1 MMRYLRLFFN
11 LMRYNL
17 VRELE
22 YRAHFLL
29 GVMMDLF
36 WVALQLIVIEMY
48 FKFTDNIAG
57 WTKAETLI
65 LMGIFR
71 VVKGI
76 FDVYFRP
83 NLFALSQAISRGELD
98 YIITKP
104 VNTLFLV
111 SLKRHQ
117 FNQAGTAL
125 MGVGILAYAF
135 QISTFSFNLT
145 IFSQLILSIVFG
157 LVVFYSAVLAFSTL
171 SIYITRLS
179 AISAYYDVL
188 SNLLRYPTD
197 ALGYH
202 TGLISALLLPLAV
215 VATLPAKLVLG
226 KVPETQ
232 LFFEAVLSIGIFSV
246 TYLFWNFSLRRYSS
260 ASS

>member
-1 MMRYLRLFFN
+1 MRYLRLFLN

-29 GVMMDLF
+29 WVIMDLL

-57 WTKAETLI
+57 WTEAETLV

-71 VVKGI
+71 IVKGI

-83 NLFALSQAISRGELD
+83 NLFALPQAISRGELD

-104 VNTLFLV
+104 TNALFLV

-117 FNQAGTAL
+117 FNQAGTTL
-125 MGVGILAYAF
+125 MGAGILAYAF
-135 QISTFSFNLT
+135 QISPLSFTLSMFFQLLLLT
-145 IFSQLILSIVFG
+145 VFG
-157 LVVFYSAVLAFSTL
+157 VVVFYSAVLVFSTL
-171 SIYITRLS
+171 SIYVTRLS

-188 SNLLRYPTD
+188 SNFLRYPTD

-202 TGLISALLLPLAV
+202 TGFISTVLLPLTV
-215 VATLPAKLVLG
+215 IATLPAKLMLG

-232 LFFEAVLSIGIFSV
+232 LFLEAALSMGVF
-246 TYLFWNFSLRRYSS
+246 TMAYLFWNFSLRRYQS